1 MKPPMIIIAGP
12 TGVGK
17 TSISIGLAQKLNG
30 EIISADSM
38 QVYKGLD
45 IGTAKIKK
53 EEMCG
58 IPHHLIDIAEPTE
71 DFDVKRFSEEF
82 EKAAK
87 EILSKNKPI
96 ILVGGTGF
104 YIQAALY
111 GVDFS
116 EDSTDS
122 DYRKK
127 LEEMLRDGKSDL
139 LYKELSRKDPASL
152 KYIHPNN
159 HVKIIRALEYYKATG
174 KPISSHN
181 EEVRKNKE
189 MRFDALYYVLTCDRK
204 TLYERI
210 DKRVDKMIENG
221 LIDEIKGLLSNG
233 VTPEMS
239 SMKGIG
245 YHEFIPIPK
254 TDDEIKHA
262 VEKTKLDSRHYAKRQ
277 LTWFRHEKDA
287 AFLDLDES
295 GSNLACQQYI
305 INKYLEKFG
314 ENHD

>member
-17 TSISIGLAQKLNG
+17 TKISIGLAKKLNG

-38 QVYKGLD
+38 QVYRGLD
-45 IGTAKIKK
+45 IGTAKIRK

-58 IPHHLIDIAEPTE
+58 IPHHLIDIADPKE

-82 EKAAK
+82 DKAVK
-87 EILSKNKPI
+87 NILSRNKLP

-122 DYRKK
+122 VYRKK
-127 LEEMLRDGKSDL
+127 LEEMVKDGKSDI
-139 LYKELSRKDPASL
+139 LYKELSEKDPASL
-152 KYIHPNN
+152 SYIHPNN
-159 HVKIIRALEYYKATG
+159 HVKIIRALEYYEATG
-174 KPISSHN
+174 KTISSHN
-181 EEVRKNKE
+181 EEVRKNKSS
-189 MRFDALYYVLTCDRK
+189 RFDDLFFVLNIDRN
-204 TLYERI
+204 TLYKRI
-210 DKRVDKMIENG
+210 DERVDEMVQNG
-221 LIDEIKGLLSNG
+221 LIDEIEGLLKNG
-233 VTPEMS
+233 VTPGMS

-245 YHEFIPIPK
+245 YHEFIPLPG
-254 TDDEIKHA
+254 TDEEMRLA
-262 VEKTKLDSRHYAKRQ
+262 VEKTKEDSRHYAKRQ
-277 LTWFRHEKDA
+277 LTWFRHEKGA
-287 AFLDLDES
+287 EFLDIDKK
-295 GSNLACQQYI
+295 GSIEACEEYI
-305 INKYLEKFG
+305 INKYLEKIG